1 VAACTRCAAQM
12 QRGFWPAQISTPQ
25 IRAFAVP
32 ACTTTDHVTLQRAA
46 EMVSDLHRA
55 RPSNDFVTT
64 QKMQA
69 FLRHSYAAI
78 DMIPRG
84 R

>member
-1 VAACTRCAAQM
+1 VAACTRCATRM
-12 QRGFWPAQISTPQ
+12 RHGFSPAQISTPQ

-46 EMVSDLHRA
+46 EMVSDLRRA

-64 QKMQA
+64 QRIRA

-78 DMIPRG
+78 DMIPRDQ
-84 R
+84 